1 MIGKSAALITP
12 RSRPVFR
19 TMKENSPS
27 YTMLRPIPST
37 NGLACQ
43 KPKEP
48 DAAVHRAQLAK
59 KMVASVI
66 TATGTQ
72 YVAISER
79 SISAPMVTKISP
91 RKDLPCRR
99 DHVDIISENLFPA
112 ITTPARQ
119 APVAA
124 EKLSWCDERNAR
136 PNAVLR
142 AKK

>member
-1 MIGKSAALITP
+1 MTRLPILTSRGPINAVRATAMPMIGKSAALITP

-27 YTMLRPIPST
+27 CAMLRPIPST

-48 DAAVHRAQLAK
+48 DTAVHRAQLAK

-66 TATGTQ
+66 TATDTQ

-79 SISAPMVTKISP
+79 SISAPMVTKNI
-91 RKDLPCRR
+91 
-99 DHVDIISENLFPA
+99 
-112 ITTPARQ
+112 
-119 APVAA
+119 AA
-124 EKLSWCDERNAR
+124 
-136 PNAVLR
+136 
-142 AKK
+142 

>member
-1 MIGKSAALITP
+1 
-12 RSRPVFR
+12 
-19 TMKENSPS
+19 
-27 YTMLRPIPST
+27 MLRPIPST

-91 RKDLPCRR
+91 RKDLLCRR

-112 ITTPARQ
+112 ITTLARQ